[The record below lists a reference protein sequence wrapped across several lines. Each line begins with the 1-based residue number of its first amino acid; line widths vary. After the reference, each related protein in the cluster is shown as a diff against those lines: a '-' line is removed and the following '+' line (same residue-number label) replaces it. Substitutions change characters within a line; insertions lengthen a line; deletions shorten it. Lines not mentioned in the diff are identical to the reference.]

1 MPSFSIGSYLV
12 KMFSS
17 RPTTNLSPSTAVAC
31 IYFYDQQNAF
41 LGVAYFHP
49 DGTLLPEATDNGHV
63 VVRFN
68 LSQFPATLHLLQSEK
83 PVHLFSFGYN
93 VAGLGTGLE
102 PIGEEET
109 GIQP

>member
-17 RPTTNLSPSTAVAC
+17 RPTTNLSPSTGVAG
-31 IYFYDQQNAF
+31 IYFYDQQNTF
-41 LGVAYFHP
+41 LGVAYFYP

-63 VVRFN
+63 VLHFN
-68 LSQFPATLHLLQSEK
+68 LSQFHATLNLLQSEK
-83 PVHLFSFGYN
+83 PVNLIHFSGN
-93 VAGLGTGLE
+93 NAGLGTGLE